1 MLLLYHTSMSSKNS
15 GDWNE
20 FDYKTQV
27 ELASIVKFVL
37 DNEECLNE
45 NLEPFLQ
52 RKGKCWAWL
61 FFLFVLL

>member
-27 ELASIVKFVL
+27 IPLGFKKL
-37 DNEECLNE
+37 L
-45 NLEPFLQ
+45 
-52 RKGKCWAWL
+52 WAIKSMWQ
-61 FFLFVLL
+61 VWAAAQAGR